1 MDLLSLVS
9 MATKRRSDFFSQAK
23 TLARKYK
30 EQPRLEDR
38 MKAESLGLVKGLR
51 DKLMRWDE
59 YERSVLERTLISAL
73 AACILG
79 IKDDKT
85 DRKLEKCWPI
95 IVGDMLP
102 PLTKFLAETKEYID
116 SGVLRLGDQTVDF
129 ADYNLLGAVPG
140 AIDLGVDEIAGID
153 PSEEGAEEASQ
164 RRAQGRSWPALAD
177 RVSRYL
183 ATPTFSFYNLGQYM
197 VAQDQGYKEM
207 RRVAREDKKT
217 CVDCRNYDAQGWV
230 PIGEMP
236 MPGKGCRCYD
246 RCRCYLEYR

>member
-9 MATKRRSDFFSQAK
+9 LATKRRSDFFSQAK

-30 EQPRLEDR
+30 EQPRLEER

-51 DKLMRWDE
+51 DKLMRWEE
-59 YERSVLERTLISAL
+59 YERTLTDKTLVSAL
-73 AACILG
+73 AACVLG
-79 IKDDKT
+79 IEDDAT

-129 ADYNLLGAVPG
+129 ADYDLLGAVPG
-140 AIDLGVDEIAGID
+140 AIELDVDEIEGIN
-153 PSEEGAEEASQ
+153 PEEEGIEEASQ
-164 RRAQGRSWPALAD
+164 RRAQGRSWPSLAE

-183 ATPTFSFYNLGQYM
+183 ATPTFAFYNLGQYM
-197 VAQDQGYKEM
+197 VAQDQGFKEM
-207 RRVAREDKKT
+207 RRVARDDKKT
-217 CVDCRNYDAQGWV
+217 CKDCRDYDTQGWT
-230 PIGEMP
+230 PIGELP

-246 RCRCYLEYR
+246 RCRCFIEYR

>member
-9 MATKRRSDFFSQAK
+9 LATKRRSDFFSQAK

-30 EQPRLEDR
+30 EQPILEER

-79 IKDDKT
+79 IKDDNL

-140 AIDLGVDEIAGID
+140 AIDLTVDEIEGIN
-153 PSEEGAEEASQ
+153 PEEDGVIEARQ
-164 RRAQGRSWPALAD
+164 QRAQGRSWPALAD

-197 VAQDQGYKEM
+197 VAQDQGFKEM
-207 RRVAREDKKT
+207 RRVAKEDKKV
-217 CVDCRNYDAQGWV
+217 CIDCKNYGEQGWM
-230 PIGEMP
+230 PIGELP

>member
-9 MATKRRSDFFSQAK
+9 LATKRRSEFFSQAK

-30 EQPRLEDR
+30 EQPILEKR

-51 DKLMRWDE
+51 DKLMRWEE
-59 YERSVLERTLISAL
+59 YERTVMDKTLVSAL

-79 IKDDKT
+79 IKNDNL

-116 SGVLRLGDQTVDF
+116 SGVLRLGDQTLDF
-129 ADYNLLGAVPG
+129 ADYDLLGAVPG
-140 AIDLGVDEIAGID
+140 AIDLGVDEIEGIN
-153 PSEEGAEEASQ
+153 PEEEGVEEASQ
-164 RRAQGRSWPALAD
+164 RRAQGRSWPSLAE

-183 ATPTFSFYNLGQYM
+183 ATPTFAFYNLGQYM
-197 VAQDQGYKEM
+197 VAQDQGFKEM
-207 RRVAREDKKT
+207 RRVAKDDKRT
-217 CVDCRNYDAQGWV
+217 CVDCRNYDAQGWLPV
-230 PIGEMP
+230 GELP

-246 RCRCYLEYR
+246 RCRCFIEYR

>member
-9 MATKRRSDFFSQAK
+9 MATKRRGDYFAQAK

-30 EQPRLEDR
+30 EQPNLEER

-51 DKLMRWDE
+51 DKLMKWGE
-59 YERSVLERTLISAL
+59 YERTMLDKVLTSAL

-79 IKDDKT
+79 LKDKAT
-85 DRKLEKCWPI
+85 DQKLEKCWPI

-116 SGVLRLGDQTVDF
+116 SGALRLGDQTVDF

-140 AIDLGVDEIAGID
+140 AIDLDADVIEGVN
-153 PSEEGAEEASQ
+153 PEEDGTLEAKQ
-164 RRAQGRSWPALAD
+164 QRAQGRTWPSLAE
-177 RVSRYL
+177 RASRYL
-183 ATPTFSFYNLGQYM
+183 ATPTFAFYSLGEYM
-197 VAQDQGYKEM
+197 VAQDLGYKEM
-207 RRVAREDKKT
+207 RRVSRMDKKT
-217 CVDCRNYDAQGWV
+217 CVDCKNYGEQGWA
-230 PIGEMP
+230 PIGELP

-246 RCRCYLEYR
+246 RCRCGIEYR

>member
-1 MDLLSLVS
+1 MDLLSMVG

-23 TLARKYK
+23 TLAQKYK
-30 EQPRLEDR
+30 EQPILEER

-51 DKLMRWDE
+51 DKLMKWDE
-59 YERSVLERTLISAL
+59 YERTMLDKTLVSAL

-79 IKDDKT
+79 LKDNLT
-85 DRKLEKCWPI
+85 DQKLEKAWPI

-140 AIDLGVDEIAGID
+140 AMDLTVDEIGGIN
-153 PSEEGAEEASQ
+153 PEEEGAQEASQ
-164 RRAQGRSWPALAD
+164 GRAQGKSWPGLAD

-183 ATPTFSFYNLGQYM
+183 ATPTFAFFALGEYM
-197 VAQDQGYKEM
+197 VAQGQGFKEM
-207 RRVAREDKKT
+207 RRIAHRDKKT
-217 CVDCRNYDAQGWV
+217 CIDCKNYGEQGWA
-230 PIGEMP
+230 PIGELP
-236 MPGKGCRCYD
+236 IPGKGCRCYD
-246 RCRCYLEYR
+246 RCRCSIEYR

>member
-23 TLARKYK
+23 TLARKNK

-217 CVDCRNYDAQGWV
+217 CVDCRNYDGQGWV

>member
-1 MDLLSLVS
+1 MDLLSFVS
-9 MATKRRSDFFSQAK
+9 MATKRRSDYFAQAK

-30 EQPRLEDR
+30 EQPILEER

-51 DKLMRWDE
+51 DKLMKWNE
-59 YERSVLERTLISAL
+59 YERTMLDKTLTAAL

-79 IKDDKT
+79 IKDDNL

-129 ADYNLLGAVPG
+129 ADYNLLGAIPG
-140 AIDLGVDEIAGID
+140 SIDLGVDEIEGIN
-153 PSEEGAEEASQ
+153 PEEVGTEEASQ
-164 RRAQGRSWPALAD
+164 RRAQGRSWPTLAD

-197 VAQDQGYKEM
+197 VAQDQGFKEM
-207 RRVAREDKKT
+207 RRVAKGDKKM
-217 CVDCRNYDAQGWV
+217 CIDCKNYDEQGWM
-230 PIGEMP
+230 PIGELP

>member
-9 MATKRRSDFFSQAK
+9 LATKRRSDFFSQAK

-30 EQPRLEDR
+30 EQPILEER

-51 DKLMRWDE
+51 DKLMRWEE

-79 IKDDKT
+79 IKNDNL

-102 PLTKFLAETKEYID
+102 HLTKFLAETKEYID

-140 AIDLGVDEIAGID
+140 AIDLGVEEIEGIN
-153 PSEEGAEEASQ
+153 PEEEGTEEASQ

-183 ATPTFSFYNLGQYM
+183 ATPTFAFYNLGQYM
-197 VAQDQGYKEM
+197 VAQDQGFKEM

-217 CVDCRNYDAQGWV
+217 CKDCRNYDAQGWM
-230 PIGEMP
+230 PIGELP

-246 RCRCYLEYR
+246 RCRCFLEYR